1 MCHSTLSFAQGSHCC
16 RGHRCRVWPPVTPL
30 VGLQREAAA
39 ATSVGGYRLPAG
51 EKVWINVF
59 AIHHDERY
67 WPEPEVCTL
76 TLGPPTAA
84 AAVSRATE
92 GIMPTQS
99 NGVLGRS
106 RKERVCLRCS
116 SSTSGQ

>member
-1 MCHSTLSFAQGSHCC
+1 MLLPTKSTLLCGHHC
-16 RGHRCRVWPPVTPL
+16 RYWPPVTPL

-67 WPEPEVCTL
+67 WPEPEVHALLHC
-76 TLGPPTAA
+76 A
-84 AAVSRATE
+84 RACNAPQMALCKC
-92 GIMPTQS
+92 G
-99 NGVLGRS
+99 
-106 RKERVCLRCS
+106 S
-116 SSTSGQ
+116 SF